1 MNILFKCS
9 TTVLFV
15 FRKLYKKS
23 SGKNIFLIITILS
36 SQHVKTQLQSLVLT
50 NILQLLL
57 QRYIINLLSF
67 IKPEVI
73 KLLVWGSLLF
83 GFVFC
88 FWFWFCFCFLFVCL
102 FFVLFCFFCFVF
114 LRIYYEVLQKP
125 KCCNTYLWLRPNS
138 ILVNTA
144 GAPFDGRDSNT
155 IENVI
160 YYEMTESY
168 AYNKHIITYI
178 QAYMRTVNNQHK

>member
-1 MNILFKCS
+1 M
-9 TTVLFV
+9 
-15 FRKLYKKS
+15 
-23 SGKNIFLIITILS
+23 S

-88 FWFWFCFCFLFVCL
+88 FCFCLFVCLFLFLFVCL
-102 FFVLFCFFCFVF
+102 FFVLFFVLFLFLFFF
-114 LRIYYEVLQKP
+114 YEYTTKSYKKP
-125 KCCNTYLWLRPNS
+125 KRCNTYLWLRPNS

-155 IENVI
+155 NENVI

-168 AYNKHIITYI
+168 AYNKLIITYI
-178 QAYMRTVNNQHK
+178 QAYMIIVNNQHK

>member
-23 SGKNIFLIITILS
+23 SGKNIFLIIKILS

-83 GFVFC
+83 GLVFVFDFDFVFVFC
-88 FWFWFCFCFLFVCL
+88 LFVCFLFCFV
-102 FFVLFCFFCFVF
+102 FFVLFFYEYTTKSYKNQNVATRTFDFVQILF
-114 LRIYYEVLQKP
+114 WSTQQVLRLMGETQTQLKMSFIMK
-125 KCCNTYLWLRPNS
+125 
-138 ILVNTA
+138 
-144 GAPFDGRDSNT
+144 
-155 IENVI
+155 
-160 YYEMTESY
+160 
-168 AYNKHIITYI
+168 
-178 QAYMRTVNNQHK
+178 